1 MNTLSNE
8 NIAGVTVVVNGTAY
22 TYEAHSL
29 DKVADILGGT
39 FAILSE
45 GSHIDSIT
53 VNYFKA

>member
-8 NIAGVTVVVNGTAY
+8 NISGVTVTVNGTAY

-45 GSHIDSIT
+45 GSHIESVT
-53 VNYFKA
+53 VNYFSA

>member
-8 NIAGVTVVVNGTAY
+8 NISGVTITINGMSY

-29 DKVADILGGT
+29 NKVADILGGT
-39 FAILSE
+39 YAVLD
-45 GSHIDSIT
+45 GAHIDSIT

>member
-8 NIAGVTVVVNGTAY
+8 NIAGVTVVVNGTPY
-22 TYEAHSL
+22 TYEAHTL

-45 GSHIDSIT
+45 GSHIESVT
-53 VNYFKA
+53 VNYFTA

>member
-1 MNTLSNE
+1 MNTLDNN
-8 NIAGVTVVVNGTAY
+8 NIAGVTVTVNGTAY
-22 TYEAHSL
+22 TYEAHTL

-45 GSHIDSIT
+45 GSHIEAIT

>member
-1 MNTLSNE
+1 MNTLDNN

-22 TYEAHSL
+22 TYEAHTL

-39 FAILSE
+39 YAILNE